1 MLPTRP
7 TPPPTPQRSDV
18 LSDAALQLA
27 KLKGLLRSLDGGEQ
41 LADGLRETDAPG
53 KAGGILASGGRP
65 DEGGPL
71 GVVLLDHDDTPG
83 APEVV
88 RALGPALIWA
98 DRHDLDR
105 LLLLSPPDVAGDLA
119 RRAAHFDSGTGS
131 GPESGPRVEVH
142 AVDGT
147 TLVPAAPAPIAEVPA
162 LGDDVWALAE
172 VMRRV
177 EARPV
182 DDHGRL
188 VAEIDGLEVAR
199 VTIDDDEA
207 ASLEIGVGQ
216 ADREL
221 QQLVHG
227 HASADEVLER
237 AAGMVR
243 AHRRAGVPLHPLN
256 RLARERWLRS
266 MILDAPA
273 VLGLASAEPVPPLRP
288 RSTLLGTVPSAAV
301 ATTPDGA
308 DVVVVA
314 SVGIDVDVVPEAADY
329 RARTAP
335 DADLL
340 LVMPPADI
348 HPALGRQVGRLAR
361 ARFVAVT
368 PPWVE
373 GDSTETS

>member
-1 MLPTRP
+1 MLRQPRPP
-7 TPPPTPQRSDV
+7 TPPRSDA

-27 KLKGLLRSLDGGEQ
+27 KLKGLLRTVDGGDQ
-41 LADGLRETDAPG
+41 LVDGLRETDAPG
-53 KAGGILASGGRP
+53 IAGGIVASGGGPRP
-65 DEGGPL
+65 DGPV
-71 GVVLLDHDDTPG
+71 GVVLLEHDDTPG

-98 DRHDLDR
+98 DRHDLAH
-105 LLLLSPPDVAGDLA
+105 LLLLAPADVAGDLA
-119 RRAAHFDSGTGS
+119 RRAGHFADA
-131 GPESGPRVEVH
+131 PVVEVH
-142 AVDGT
+142 AVDGVT
-147 TLVPAAPAPIAEVPA
+147 TSPAAPAPLAEVPA

-177 EARPV
+177 DARPV

-199 VTIDDDEA
+199 VTVDDGA

-243 AHRRAGVPLHPLN
+243 THRRAGVPLHPLN

-266 MILDAPA
+266 MVLDDPE
-273 VLGLASAEPVPPLRP
+273 VLGLASADPVPPLRP
-288 RSTLLGTVPSAAV
+288 RSTLLGTVPSAAH
-301 ATTPDGA
+301 ATTPDGRE
-308 DVVVVA
+308 VVVVA

-335 DADLL
+335 DAELV

-348 HPALGRQVGRLAR
+348 HPALGRQVGRLPD
-361 ARFVAVT
+361 ARFVAVS

-373 GDSTETS
+373 GPSTAPS